1 MSVCIWGE
9 AGANVSLPLLTIS
22 HAADAKSIGDLGLVY
37 QRLPDPCMCRVLSLG
52 VFGLVYQLLPV
63 SGSEFGPVARGLYQ
77 TLPPRRHRLTIGV
90 GLYKIYKGLVITHY
104 NTGEPWTHSERAGTV
119 GQVSK
124 RKFSE
129 RPVGL

>member
-1 MSVCIWGE
+1 MRRE
-9 AGANVSLPLLTIS
+9 AGANVSLPLLTGFLAS
-22 HAADAKSIGDLGLVY
+22 TAHAIGDLGLVY

-90 GLYKIYKGLVITHY
+90 GLYKIYKGQVMRVD
-104 NTGEPWTHSERAGTV
+104 NDEEP
-119 GQVSK
+119 
-124 RKFSE
+124 
-129 RPVGL
+129 